1 MAFERHDREFSAT
14 ERAGRSYFRQ
24 VSTRKRPQAN
34 LAFDLAP
41 LAGSGLYL
49 SAIHTIR
56 TSRTTQPARPS
67 LNDQLDPIA
76 VPGRIRFTA

>member
-1 MAFERHDREFSAT
+1 MSRVLSAT
-14 ERAGRSYFRQ
+14 FEAYVRDFSGMRSTGRSYFRE
-24 VSTRKRPQAN
+24 VSTRKRPVAN

-41 LAGSGLYL
+41 SARSGLYL

-56 TSRTTQPARPS
+56 TSSTT
-67 LNDQLDPIA
+67 LLDLTA

>member
-1 MAFERHDREFSAT
+1 M
-14 ERAGRSYFRQ
+14 
-24 VSTRKRPQAN
+24 AN

-49 SAIHTIR
+49 SAIHAIR
-56 TSRTTQPARPS
+56 TT
-67 LNDQLDPIA
+67 LLDLTA

>member
-1 MAFERHDREFSAT
+1 M
-14 ERAGRSYFRQ
+14 
-24 VSTRKRPQAN
+24 AN

-41 LAGSGLYL
+41 SAESGLYL

-56 TSRTTQPARPS
+56 TSRTTQPAAPPS
-67 LNDQLDPIA
+67 LNNQRDPIA